1 MRDNKKKKFLAGI
14 SLVLCLLILGI
25 CLTGSVSGQ
34 KKAVLEN
41 PIKGISSD
49 RSQVVY
55 RGKGFYSPV
64 VSGDNE
70 TDTQYLNTEVLIQDQ
85 ESENQDSD
93 SEDQENQNAEDL
105 FSDDGS
111 ESDGQADGSGE
122 NSEETAM
129 SDQEDTGAEKTDT
142 PVTTKFEDSD
152 TETADHADGSDDD
165 RNQAGALAPE
175 PTEIPQETPEVEDLR
190 PTISSDLTDGETIH
204 KESRVFSVYAEDY
217 KERVLTPSQLTVTC
231 NGEKTFQYFYG

>member
-165 RNQAGALAPE
+165 
-175 PTEIPQETPEVEDLR
+175 
-190 PTISSDLTDGETIH
+190 
-204 KESRVFSVYAEDY
+204 
-217 KERVLTPSQLTVTC
+217 
-231 NGEKTFQYFYG
+231 